1 MKPVL
6 ALVGPTGV
14 GKTELA
20 LFLAQNLDGE
30 IVSVDSRLLYRGMD
44 IGTAKPTPAQ
54 RRAVPHHL
62 IDVADPHEVWSLG
75 RFRQE
80 VYRIIEEVQAR
91 RRLVVLAG
99 GTGQYMT
106 AILDGWSPPE
116 LPPDPD
122 LRQELNA
129 FAAAHGA
136 AALHTRLENLDPP
149 AAERIDPRNVRRVI
163 RALEIV
169 DALGPSDSRVVQRQP
184 PPFESLRVGLRLP
197 RAELYAR
204 LDARLDQMLADGWV
218 EEVRVLQARGYSP
231 DLPSMSAIGY
241 RQIASHLSGEGTLE
255 SAVARVRQ
263 ATRRFVRHQANW
275 FRQDDQRI
283 RWFDVAPGYEAGVL
297 AWVQDQL
304 GRSGE
309 G

>member
-14 GKTELA
+14 GKTDLA
-20 LFLAQNLDGE
+20 VFLAQNLDGE

-62 IDVADPHEVWSLG
+62 IDVADPREVWSLG

-80 VYRIIEEVQAR
+80 VYRIVEEVQAR

-122 LRQELNA
+122 LRRELNA

-136 AALHTRLENLDPP
+136 AALHARLEKLDPP

-163 RALEIV
+163 RAIEIV
-169 DALGPSDSRVVQRQP
+169 HALGPSDSRLVQRQP

-204 LDARLDQMLADGWV
+204 LDARLDRMLADGWV
-218 EEVRVLQARGYSP
+218 EEVRVLQARGYAP

-241 RQIASHLSGEGTLE
+241 RQIASHLGGEGTLE

-275 FRQDDQRI
+275 FRQDDPRI

-297 AWVQDQL
+297 TWVRDQL
-304 GRSGE
+304 DRLVGG
-309 G
+309 

>member
-54 RRAVPHHL
+54 RQAAPHHL
-62 IDVADPHEVWSLG
+62 IDVADPQEVWSLG

-80 VYRIIEEVQAR
+80 VYRIVEDVQAR
-91 RRLVVLAG
+91 GRLVLLAG
-99 GTGQYMT
+99 GTGQYMA
-106 AILDGWSPPE
+106 AILDGWAPPE

-122 LRQELNA
+122 LRQALND

-136 AALHTRLENLDPP
+136 AALHARLAKLDPP
-149 AAERIDPRNVRRVI
+149 AAQRIDPRNIRRVI

-169 DALGPSDSRVVQRQP
+169 QAQGPSDSRPGQRRP
-184 PPFESLRVGLRLP
+184 PLFESLRIGLRLP

-204 LDARLDQMLADGWV
+204 LDARLDGMLADGLV
-218 EEVRVLQARGYSP
+218 EEVRALLARGCSP

-241 RQIASHLSGEGTLE
+241 RQIAAHLRGEGTLE

-275 FRQDDQRI
+275 FRQDDPRI
-283 RWFDVAPGYEAGVL
+283 QWFDVGPGYEAGVL
-297 AWVQDQL
+297 TWVRDRVDRF
-304 GRSGE
+304 GVG
-309 G
+309 

>member
-20 LFLAQNLDGE
+20 LFLARHLDGE

-44 IGTAKPTPAQ
+44 IGTAKPTPTQ
-54 RRAVPHHL
+54 RQAVPHHL
-62 IDVADPHEVWSLG
+62 IDVADPQEVWSLG

-80 VYRIIEEVQAR
+80 LFRIVEDVQAR
-91 RRLVVLAG
+91 GRFVLLAG
-99 GTGQYMT
+99 GTGQYMA
-106 AILDGWSPPE
+106 AILDGWAPPE
-116 LPPDPD
+116 LLPDPD
-122 LRQELNA
+122 LRQELND
-129 FAAAHGA
+129 FATAHGA
-136 AALHTRLENLDPP
+136 AALHARLAELDPP
-149 AAERIDPRNVRRVI
+149 AAGRIDPRNIRRVI
-163 RALEIV
+163 RAIEIV
-169 DALGPSDSRVVQRQP
+169 RAMGPSENRPGQRRP

-204 LDARLDQMLADGWV
+204 LDGRLDRMLADGLV
-218 EEVRVLQARGYSP
+218 EEVRALLARGCSP

-241 RQIASHLSGEGTLE
+241 RQIAAHLRGEGTLE

-275 FRQDDQRI
+275 FRQDDPRI
-283 RWFDVAPGYEAGVL
+283 RWFDVGPGYEASVL
-297 AWVQDQL
+297 TWVRDQVDRL
-304 GRSGE
+304 SAG
-309 G
+309 